1 MNKARFFLIVSACTA
16 ALAHPASAA
25 TQQTQLIPA
34 ELLYLA
40 IFLSCGILCFT
51 LTQTGS
57 TAFWANCLAFLTS
70 ALAFGSSLAF
80 GAAHEIIVNDT
91 AEVFAIAY
99 TNIGVSVFCLGLLV
113 FSLILLFF
121 NSFRLWHDSA
131 DGVM

>member
-131 DGVM
+131 DEVM

>member
-1 MNKARFFLIVSACTA
+1 MNKARFFLIVSAFVA

-57 TAFWANCLAFLTS
+57 TAFWSNCLAFLTS

-131 DGVM
+131 EEVM

>member
-40 IFLSCGILCFT
+40 IFLSCGILCFS

-57 TAFWANCLAFLTS
+57 TAFWSNCLAFLTS

-80 GAAHEIIVNDT
+80 GAAHEIIVNDN

-113 FSLILLFF
+113 FSLIMLFF
-121 NSFRLWHDSA
+121 NGFQLWHDSA
-131 DGVM
+131 EEVM

>member
-1 MNKARFFLIVSACTA
+1 MNKARFFLIVSAFVA

-57 TAFWANCLAFLTS
+57 TAFWSNCLAFLTS

-113 FSLILLFF
+113 FSLILLLF

-131 DGVM
+131 EEVM

>member
-57 TAFWANCLAFLTS
+57 TAFWSNCLAFLTS

-131 DGVM
+131 EEVM

>member
-1 MNKARFFLIVSACTA
+1 MNKARFFLIVSAFVA

-131 DGVM
+131 EEVM

>member
-1 MNKARFFLIVSACTA
+1 MNKARFFLIVSAFVA

-57 TAFWANCLAFLTS
+57 TAFWSNCLAFLTS

-131 DGVM
+131 DEVM

>member
-1 MNKARFFLIVSACTA
+1 MNKARFLIVSACIA

-25 TQQTQLIPA
+25 TQQTQIIPA

-40 IFLSCGILCFT
+40 IFLTCGILCFT

-57 TAFWANCLAFLTS
+57 IAFWSNCLAFFTS
-70 ALAFGSSLAF
+70 ALAFGASLAF
-80 GAAHEIIVNDT
+80 GTAHEIIVNNT
-91 AEVFAIAY
+91 AVLSTIAY
-99 TNIGVSVFCLGLLV
+99 TNIGVSVFCVGLLV

-131 DGVM
+131 NEVM

>member
-57 TAFWANCLAFLTS
+57 TAFWSNCLAFLTS

-131 DGVM
+131 DEVM